1 MEKMKLNIQ
10 RFADEGATNTD
21 TTPVEKPEANTED
34 NSSKELSFT
43 NLLKNPEY
51 QREFD
56 KLVNKSINTA
66 KSNWEKDYNAK
77 LEAEKTEAE
86 KLAKMDADQ
95 KMQYELEKERNE
107 KQALQSELNSIKLY
121 KEASDIATSKD
132 LPIGYLDLIDFKSET
147 AESLKDKI
155 DKLEEIRQKDLQT
168 YLSSKLKQKTPE
180 EKPGNVDTIDP
191 YIEGF
196 KSEY

>member
-10 RFADEGATNTD
+10 RFADEGATTTD
-21 TTPVEKPEANTED
+21 TASVEKPEANTED
-34 NSSKELSFT
+34 NSSQELSFT
-43 NLLKNPEY
+43 DLLKKPEY

-95 KMQYELEKERNE
+95 KMQYELDMQVKCSVQETASGTARTILVKRLFCRFYNT
-107 KQALQSELNSIKLY
+107 LVSR
-121 KEASDIATSKD
+121 EAS
-132 LPIGYLDLIDFKSET
+132 IGIRAEHQYLVSTHLNLSTLFSGNL
-147 AESLKDKI
+147 AEIGIHASLHKFLRLAVI
-155 DKLEEIRQKDLQT
+155 LVSFL
-168 YLSSKLKQKTPE
+168 
-180 EKPGNVDTIDP
+180 
-191 YIEGF
+191 
-196 KSEY
+196 